1 MLSSLLHQGAA
12 VSLAILSLLP
22 SSAVAEVFEK
32 LSAVPNGWR
41 YANTPEGNEPIRLQ
55 IALQQHDVA
64 GFEQAV
70 MDMST
75 PGHVDYGKHFR
86 THDEMKRML
95 LPSDTAVD
103 SVRDWLE
110 SSGIDNI
117 QVDADWIKF
126 HTTVDQA
133 NSLLHADFKWYI
145 SDAGHHRRLRTLQYS
160 IPDALVSH
168 INMIQPTTRF
178 GQMKPNRATMRSKPK
193 QFDELFLTAATR
205 AQNTSHC
212 DSIITPQ
219 CLKELYNIGDYQ
231 ADADSGSKVSFT
243 SFLEEYARYADL
255 TQFEQHLAP
264 YAIGQNFTVV
274 QFNGGLNDQSA
285 SSDSGEANLDLQYIL
300 GVSSPLPITEYS
312 TGGRGQLI
320 PDLSSP
326 DPNDNSNEPYLEFLQ
341 NVLKLDNDDLPQV
354 ISTSYGEDEQ
364 TIPETYARTVCN
376 LYAQLGSRGISV
388 LVSSGDSGVGAACM
402 TNDGT
407 NRTHFPPQ
415 FPASCPWVT
424 SVGAT
429 SKTTPEE
436 AVYFSS
442 GGFSDYWARPSY
454 QDTAVETYLNSIG
467 SKFSGLFNASGRAF
481 PDVAAQG
488 MNYAVYDKGVLGQFD
503 GTSCSA
509 PTFSG
514 IVGLLNDARLRA
526 GQPVLG
532 FLNPFLYGV
541 GQDALNDIV
550 SGGSLG
556 CDGRNRFGGT
566 PNGSPVVPWASW
578 NATPGWDPVTG
589 LGTPDFEKLKGVALE
604 VDVEI
609 DVDVDGSG
617 GNGNEGSE

>member
-1 MLSSLLHQGAA
+1 MLSSLLSQGAA
-12 VSLAILSLLP
+12 VSLAVLSLLP
-22 SSAVAEVFEK
+22 SPVAAEIFEK
-32 LSAVPNGWR
+32 LSGVPNGWR
-41 YANTPEGNEPIRLQ
+41 YANNPHGNEIIRLQ

-75 PGHVDYGKHFR
+75 PGHADYGKHFR

-110 SSGIDNI
+110 SAGVHNI
-117 QVDADWIKF
+117 QVDADWVKF
-126 HTTVDQA
+126 HTTVDKA
-133 NSLLHADFKWYI
+133 NALLDADFKWYV
-145 SDAGHHRRLRTLQYS
+145 SDAKHIRRLRTLQYS

-178 GQMKPNRATMRSKPK
+178 GQIQPNRATMRSKPK
-193 QFDELFLTAATR
+193 HADETFLTAATL

-212 DSIITPQ
+212 DSIITPH
-219 CLKELYNIGDYQ
+219 CLKQLYNIGDYQ
-231 ADADSGSKVSFT
+231 ADPKSGSKVGFASY
-243 SFLEEYARYADL
+243 LEEYARYADL
-255 TQFEQHLAP
+255 ERFEQHLAP
-264 YAIGQNFTVV
+264 NAIGQNFSVV
-274 QFNGGLNDQSA
+274 QFNGGLNDQLSL
-285 SSDSGEANLDLQYIL
+285 SDSGEANLDLQYIL
-300 GVSSPLPITEYS
+300 GVSSPVPITEYS
-312 TGGRGQLI
+312 TGGRGELV

-326 DPNDNSNEPYLEFLQ
+326 DPNDNSNEPYLDFLQ
-341 NVLKLDNDDLPQV
+341 GILKLNNSDLPQV

-364 TIPETYARTVCN
+364 TIPVPYARTVCN
-376 LYAQLGSRGISV
+376 LYAQLGSRGVSV
-388 LVSSGDSGVGAACM
+388 IFSSGDSGVGAACL

-429 SKTTPEE
+429 SKTSPEQ
-436 AVYFSS
+436 AVSFSS
-442 GGFSDYWARPSY
+442 GGFSDLWPRPSY
-454 QDTAVETYLNSIG
+454 QQAAVQTYLTQHLGN
-467 SKFSGLFNASGRAF
+467 KFSGLFNASGRAF

-488 MNYAVYDKGVLGQFD
+488 ENYAVYDKGMLGQFD

-514 IVGLLNDARLRA
+514 VIALLNDARLRA
-526 GQPVLG
+526 GLPVMG

-541 GQDALNDIV
+541 GSESGALNDIV
-550 SGGSLG
+550 KGGSVG

-566 PNGSPVVPWASW
+566 PNGSPVVPFASW
-578 NATPGWDPVTG
+578 NATTGWDPVSG
-589 LGTPDFEKLKGVALE
+589 LGTPDFAKLKGVALGE
-604 VDVEI
+604 AKAY
-609 DVDVDGSG
+609 
-617 GNGNEGSE
+617 GN